1 MWKSIVS
8 INAVSFYLEP
18 LFGCLE
24 AGSVLKPA
32 GRVISDI
39 MIISYREVLIL
50 ATWKACVGYKK
61 KKKKGWRGKC
71 DSETRGSRSLLLR
84 GTCCDVASDVE
95 WKVKLIVSLAVE
107 RRLPLSVSIPIPPL
121 IGLLMVPLR
130 WGDKLLWLEGLLHSA
145 SRN

>member
-8 INAVSFYLEP
+8 INAVSFYLEL

-24 AGSVLKPA
+24 AGSVLKPV

-39 MIISYREVLIL
+39 VIIFYREVLIL
-50 ATWKACVGYKK
+50 ASCKACVGYT
-61 KKKKGWRGKC
+61 KKKGWRGKC
-71 DSETRGSRSLLLR
+71 DSETRGSRSLLLT
-84 GTCCDVASDVE
+84 GTCGGVASDVE

-107 RRLPLSVSIPIPPL
+107 HRLPLSVSIPIPPL

-130 WGDKLLWLEGLLHSA
+130 
-145 SRN
+145 

>member
-50 ATWKACVGYKK
+50 AT
-61 KKKKGWRGKC
+61 
-71 DSETRGSRSLLLR
+71 
-84 GTCCDVASDVE
+84 
-95 WKVKLIVSLAVE
+95 
-107 RRLPLSVSIPIPPL
+107 
-121 IGLLMVPLR
+121 
-130 WGDKLLWLEGLLHSA
+130 
-145 SRN
+145 